1 VNIDKFHK
9 ALDGLTRQQRRVL
22 DRFLCGEKDQ
32 QIAESLNISRTTVR
46 KHIESICK
54 AFGLKNLDG
63 ERLSKRQELISLFYK
78 YKPELITQNIP
89 VTTQPETSN
98 LPTLINEFVA
108 YDSGWTGRDNLITN
122 LTQKLQSNCRLL
134 LLVGLTGIGKTA
146 LAERLSID
154 LSSKFDHDPEKLC
167 RKNFDDKN
175 TPSDFI
181 TVAVKWLEN
190 AEEKVL
196 PEERKQPQSLLLRL
210 VTYFCHHPNLVL
222 IDSLELVLM
231 GDENT
236 GWSDFIDELW
246 SQFFASLLSAE
257 ICKSRFII
265 TSQELPNVLD
275 KVSSRYPNFFY
286 CQRLDGLS
294 GTEQFNLFN
303 KVGLGANLPS
313 VIDMKL
319 LLRIGQAY
327 KGHPLALRTIA
338 GEIIN
343 DFASQ
348 VSVYWQQ
355 YGHEIEEVE
364 KALAEASQGIIE
376 SKEDQWKLDRYS
388 IELRRKVQSRL
399 DQTFK
404 RLSDHAHHAYILL
417 CTASVY
423 RVPVKRSWWLKHL
436 EYRGYTNEQQEFALQ
451 NLKDRYLAEISFDP
465 NNEIILIG
473 MHNLVRSVAINHRQ
487 KLFTQE

>member
-1 VNIDKFHK
+1 MNIDKFHT
-9 ALDGLTRQQRRVL
+9 ALDELTRQQRRVL
-22 DRFLCGEKDQ
+22 DKFLCGEKDQ

-63 ERLSKRQELISLFYK
+63 ERLSKRTELISLFHK

-246 SQFFASLLSAE
+246 FQFFASLLSAE

-303 KVGLGANLPS
+303 KVGLGDNLPS
-313 VIDMKL
+313 VDMKL

-348 VSVYWQQ
+348 VS
-355 YGHEIEEVE
+355 
-364 KALAEASQGIIE
+364 
-376 SKEDQWKLDRYS
+376 
-388 IELRRKVQSRL
+388 
-399 DQTFK
+399 
-404 RLSDHAHHAYILL
+404 AY
-417 CTASVY
+417 
-423 RVPVKRSWWLKHL
+423 
-436 EYRGYTNEQQEFALQ
+436 
-451 NLKDRYLAEISFDP
+451 
-465 NNEIILIG
+465 
-473 MHNLVRSVAINHRQ
+473 
-487 KLFTQE
+487 

>member
-1 VNIDKFHK
+1 MNIDKFHK

-89 VTTQPETSN
+89 ANKSEVSN
-98 LPTLINEFVA
+98 TASLITEFAV
-108 YDSGWTGRDNLITN
+108 YDSGWTGRDDLIIN
-122 LTQKLQSNCRLL
+122 LTQRLQSCCRLL

-146 LAERLSID
+146 LAERLSIE

-167 RKNFDDKN
+167 RQNFDDKN

-190 AEEKVL
+190 AGEKVL
-196 PEERKQPQSLLLRL
+196 PEEIKQPQSLLLRL
-210 VTYFCHHPNLVL
+210 VTYFCHHPQLVL

-236 GWSDFIDELW
+236 GWSDFIDEW
-246 SQFFASLLSAE
+246 WCQFFASLLSAE
-257 ICKSRFII
+257 TCQSRFII
-265 TSQELPNVLD
+265 TSQELPNQLD
-275 KVSSRYPNFFY
+275 QAASRYPNFSY
-286 CQRLDGLS
+286 LQRLDGLS
-294 GTEQFNLFN
+294 ETEQFNLFN
-303 KVGLGANLPS
+303 KVGLGDNLPS
-313 VIDMKL
+313 VDMKL

-343 DFASQ
+343 DFSSQ
-348 VSVYWQQ
+348 ISAYWQQ

-399 DQTFK
+399 EQTFK

-423 RVPVKRSWWLKHL
+423 RVPVKRSWWLSHL

-465 NNEIILIG
+465 NNEIMLIG

-487 KLFTQE
+487 NLFTQE